1 MEPKSVNTTVNSVLQ
16 IAPGASGPDGADS
29 SALDFAQ
36 VILASQGSSGAG
48 AEQHQGKNRS
58 KSTAD
63 IPSNSSPDDT
73 LAVSGNPLAMKMFQP
88 KAGFIDGE
96 EVVKEGLEIGA
107 LSQAAGEI
115 KALVLDVGEVDGDID
130 PTALP
135 AGPDALLAVEAE
147 MDAEPP
153 LGMSVATIGTS
164 GDPVSDVSGNAEA
177 DNLTAV
183 AAASKLDQN
192 KNQDP
197 DIAIE
202 GDIAASVVADQ
213 NLNPSMQND
222 TRLAAVSADENAVQV
237 SNAPSVSLVATSP
250 AASEGIEAEDSLEMT
265 EIKQVVSV
273 AHTGKPAA
281 AEGAAASSDAAS
293 LAKPSAD
300 SVLVAK
306 PFADSVLVAKPPA
319 DSDLV
324 EKPVQKIVADGVDG
338 ASKNQ
343 APKEHHNH
351 KVAADEVKPHS
362 ATQVVAKAQ
371 AVVAV
376 DAERPITE
384 QSPLISDEDGVV
396 KAVDLAAKG
405 SDVAVKA
412 QDVGS
417 KSVEVG
423 VQATSPQQVRA
434 DGRSFDA
441 NQASA
446 ADVASTNVRPAPIGP
461 VTALESEAKPIVMAA
476 PAKTASAP
484 AIPADSVPN
493 AASQVQKSTQADV
506 AQKPVAAK
514 TDLVAEKNH
523 TMAAPDKAVPK
534 AKPQQN
540 LVNSQAAK
548 TPQTAEMNAPLRSEV
563 KAISAPVV
571 TTQAAVAKQ
580 GAEAASNAAPV
591 QAEIANQM
599 KRSQES
605 KAAEKN
611 VNLKGLDDQL
621 EETVIQARPQKA
633 APALEV
639 RALRSAQID
648 AAPPMPAVPAEA
660 SEPTE
665 AEQALNEIMAP
676 VSAGSGQPQAVAPSA
691 ANTVTPS
698 QNLAA
703 LERWSN
709 SIVDVQKQGW
719 TQSLVRRVAAMP
731 TNGGSLVITLQPAS
745 LGKITVSM
753 SESRRGLDLRMRT
766 ETGATAALLTGA
778 EGRISELLESAGM
791 RLNSF
796 SADTSGSFAENDNKS
811 DESDTNDQSDLDFA
825 QELPENV
832 EQSTALQGDGLVNV
846 IA

>member
-48 AEQHQGKNRS
+48 AEQHQGKNHS

-115 KALVLDVGEVDGDID
+115 KAPVLDAGEADGDID
-130 PTALP
+130 LTALP

-147 MDAEPP
+147 MDAEQP
-153 LGMSVATIGTS
+153 LGMSVATIGSS

-177 DNLTAV
+177 DNLTAG

-197 DIAIE
+197 DIAIV

-237 SNAPSVSLVATSP
+237 SNAPPVSLVATSP
-250 AASEGIEAEDSLEMT
+250 AASEGIEAEDSMEMT

-273 AHTGKPAA
+273 ANTGKPAT

-300 SVLVAK
+300 SDLVAK
-306 PFADSVLVAKPPA
+306 PSA

-384 QSPLISDEDGVV
+384 QTPLISDEDGVV
-396 KAVDLAAKG
+396 KAVDSAAKG

-540 LVNSQAAK
+540 LVTSQAAK

-648 AAPPMPAVPAEA
+648 AAPPMPADPVET

>member
-48 AEQHQGKNRS
+48 AEQHQGKNHS

-147 MDAEPP
+147 MDAEQP
-153 LGMSVATIGTS
+153 LGMTVATIGSS
-164 GDPVSDVSGNAEA
+164 GDPVSDVSGNADA

-192 KNQDP
+192 KHQDP

-237 SNAPSVSLVATSP
+237 SNAPPVSLVATSP

-273 AHTGKPAA
+273 ANTGEPAA

-293 LAKPSAD
+293 LAKPS
-300 SVLVAK
+300 
-306 PFADSVLVAKPPA
+306 A

-384 QSPLISDEDGVV
+384 QTPLISDEDGVV
-396 KAVDLAAKG
+396 KAVDSAAKG

-493 AASQVQKSTQADV
+493 AASQVHKSTQADV

-540 LVNSQAAK
+540 LVNSQAEK

-766 ETGATAALLTGA
+766 ETGATAALLTDA

-796 SADTSGSFAENDNKS
+796 SAGTSGSFAENGNKS

>member
-115 KALVLDVGEVDGDID
+115 KAPVLDVGEVDGDID

-147 MDAEPP
+147 MDAEQP
-153 LGMSVATIGTS
+153 LGMTVATIGSS

-237 SNAPSVSLVATSP
+237 SNAPPVSLVATSP

-273 AHTGKPAA
+273 ANTGKPAA

-300 SVLVAK
+300 SDFVAK
-306 PFADSVLVAKPPA
+306 PSA

-362 ATQVVAKAQ
+362 ATQVVSKAQ

-384 QSPLISDEDGVV
+384 QTPLISDEDGVV
-396 KAVDLAAKG
+396 KAVDSAAKG

-766 ETGATAALLTGA
+766 ETGATAALLTDA

-796 SADTSGSFAENDNKS
+796 SAGTSGSFAENGNKS

>member
-1 MEPKSVNTTVNSVLQ
+1 MEPKSVNTTVSSVLQ

-48 AEQHQGKNRS
+48 AEQHQGKNHS

-115 KALVLDVGEVDGDID
+115 KAPVLDVGEVDGDID

-237 SNAPSVSLVATSP
+237 SNAPPVSLVATSP

-273 AHTGKPAA
+273 ANTGEPAA

-293 LAKPSAD
+293 LAKPS
-300 SVLVAK
+300 
-306 PFADSVLVAKPPA
+306 A

-384 QSPLISDEDGVV
+384 QTPLISDEDGVV
-396 KAVDLAAKG
+396 KAVDSAAKG

-540 LVNSQAAK
+540 LVTSQAAK

>member
-16 IAPGASGPDGADS
+16 IASGASGPDGADS

-36 VILASQGSSGAG
+36 VILASQGTSGAG

-115 KALVLDVGEVDGDID
+115 KAPVLDVGEVDGDID

-147 MDAEPP
+147 MDAEQP
-153 LGMSVATIGTS
+153 LGMSVAAIGSS

-222 TRLAAVSADENAVQV
+222 TRLAAVSADENPVQV
-237 SNAPSVSLVATSP
+237 SNAPPVSLVATSP

-300 SVLVAK
+300 SDFVAK
-306 PFADSVLVAKPPA
+306 PSA

-376 DAERPITE
+376 DAERSTTE
-384 QSPLISDEDGVV
+384 QTPLISDEDGVV

-493 AASQVQKSTQADV
+493 AASHVQKSTQADV

-540 LVNSQAAK
+540 LVTSQAAK

>member
-1 MEPKSVNTTVNSVLQ
+1 MEPKSVNTTVSSVLQ

-48 AEQHQGKNRS
+48 AEQHQGKNHS

-115 KALVLDVGEVDGDID
+115 KAPVLDAGEADGDID
-130 PTALP
+130 LTALP

-147 MDAEPP
+147 MDAEQP
-153 LGMSVATIGTS
+153 LGMTVATIGSS

-237 SNAPSVSLVATSP
+237 SNAPPVSLVATSP

-265 EIKQVVSV
+265 EINQVVSV

-293 LAKPSAD
+293 LAKPS
-300 SVLVAK
+300 
-306 PFADSVLVAKPPA
+306 A

-384 QSPLISDEDGVV
+384 QTPLTSDEDGVV
-396 KAVDLAAKG
+396 KAVDSAAKG

-493 AASQVQKSTQADV
+493 AASQVHKSTQADV

-540 LVNSQAAK
+540 LVTSQAAK

>member
-48 AEQHQGKNRS
+48 AEQHQGKNHS

-115 KALVLDVGEVDGDID
+115 KAPVLDAGEADGDID
-130 PTALP
+130 LTALP

-153 LGMSVATIGTS
+153 LGMSVATIGSS

-237 SNAPSVSLVATSP
+237 SNAPPVSLVATSP

-300 SVLVAK
+300 SDFVAK
-306 PFADSVLVAKPPA
+306 PSA

-384 QSPLISDEDGVV
+384 QTPLISDEDGVV
-396 KAVDLAAKG
+396 KAVDSAAKG

-540 LVNSQAAK
+540 LVTSQAAK

-648 AAPPMPAVPAEA
+648 AAPPMPADSAEA

-796 SADTSGSFAENDNKS
+796 SAGTSGSFAENGNKS

>member
-1 MEPKSVNTTVNSVLQ
+1 MEPKSVNTTVSSVLQ

-48 AEQHQGKNRS
+48 AEQHQGKNHS

-73 LAVSGNPLAMKMFQP
+73 LAVSGNPLAMKMFQS

-115 KALVLDVGEVDGDID
+115 KAPVPDVGEVDGDID

-135 AGPDALLAVEAE
+135 AGPDAILAVEAE
-147 MDAEPP
+147 MDAEQP
-153 LGMSVATIGTS
+153 LGMTVATIGSS
-164 GDPVSDVSGNAEA
+164 GDPVSDVSGNADA

-237 SNAPSVSLVATSP
+237 SNAPPVSLVATSP

-273 AHTGKPAA
+273 ANTGEPAA

-300 SVLVAK
+300 S
-306 PFADSVLVAKPPA
+306 
-319 DSDLV
+319 DLV
-324 EKPVQKIVADGVDG
+324 EKPVQKIGADGVDG

-351 KVAADEVKPHS
+351 RVAADEVKPHS

-384 QSPLISDEDGVV
+384 QTPLISDEDGVV
-396 KAVDLAAKG
+396 KAVDSAAKG

-493 AASQVQKSTQADV
+493 AASQVHKSTQADV

-540 LVNSQAAK
+540 LVTSQAAK

-766 ETGATAALLTGA
+766 ETGATAALLTDA

-811 DESDTNDQSDLDFA
+811 DESNANDQSDLDFA
-825 QELPENV
+825 QELTENV

>member
-48 AEQHQGKNRS
+48 AEQHQGKNHS

-115 KALVLDVGEVDGDID
+115 KAPVLDVGEVDGDID

-147 MDAEPP
+147 MDAEQP
-153 LGMSVATIGTS
+153 LGMTVATIGSS

-237 SNAPSVSLVATSP
+237 SNAPPVSLVATSP

-273 AHTGKPAA
+273 ANTGKPAA

-293 LAKPSAD
+293 LAKPS
-300 SVLVAK
+300 
-306 PFADSVLVAKPPA
+306 A

-384 QSPLISDEDGVV
+384 QTPLISDEDGVV
-396 KAVDLAAKG
+396 KAVDSAAKG

-540 LVNSQAAK
+540 LVTSQAAK

-825 QELPENV
+825 QELTENV

>member
-1 MEPKSVNTTVNSVLQ
+1 M
-16 IAPGASGPDGADS
+16 
-29 SALDFAQ
+29 LD
-36 VILASQGSSGAG
+36 AG
-48 AEQHQGKNRS
+48 A
-58 KSTAD
+58 
-63 IPSNSSPDDT
+63 
-73 LAVSGNPLAMKMFQP
+73 
-88 KAGFIDGE
+88 
-96 EVVKEGLEIGA
+96 
-107 LSQAAGEI
+107 
-115 KALVLDVGEVDGDID
+115 VDGDID
-130 PTALP
+130 LTALP
-135 AGPDALLAVEAE
+135 AGPDALLAVETEMGAE
-147 MDAEPP
+147 QP
-153 LGMSVATIGTS
+153 LGMSVATIGSS
-164 GDPVSDVSGNAEA
+164 GDPVSDVSGNAES
-177 DNLTAV
+177 DDLTAV

-202 GDIAASVVADQ
+202 VDIAASVVPDQ
-213 NLNPSMQND
+213 NLNPSMQNE
-222 TRLAAVSADENAVQV
+222 TRLVAVSADENAIQA
-237 SNAPSVSLVATSP
+237 SNAPPVSLLVKSP
-250 AASEGIEAEDSLEMT
+250 AASEGIEAEDSMEMT
-265 EIKQVVSV
+265 EMKQVVSV
-273 AHTGKPAA
+273 ANTGKPTA
-281 AEGAAASSDAAS
+281 AEGAAASSDSAS

-300 SVLVAK
+300 SDLVEK
-306 PFADSVLVAKPPA
+306 SSADNN
-319 DSDLV
+319 LV
-324 EKPVQKIVADGVDG
+324 EKPVQKTLADGVDG
-338 ASKNQ
+338 ASKDQ

-362 ATQVVAKAQ
+362 ATQVVSKAQ

-384 QSPLISDEDGVV
+384 QTPLISDEDGVV
-396 KAVDLAAKG
+396 KAVDSAAKG

-523 TMAAPDKAVPK
+523 TMAAPDKAVTK

-548 TPQTAEMNAPLRSEV
+548 TPQIAEMNAPLRSEV

-648 AAPPMPAVPAEA
+648 AAPPMPADPAEA

-766 ETGATAALLTGA
+766 ETGATAALLTDA

-832 EQSTALQGDGLVNV
+832 EQSNALQGDSLVNV

>member
-48 AEQHQGKNRS
+48 AEQHQGKNHS

-115 KALVLDVGEVDGDID
+115 KAPVLDVGEVDGDID

-135 AGPDALLAVEAE
+135 AGPDAILAVEAE
-147 MDAEPP
+147 MDAEQP
-153 LGMSVATIGTS
+153 LGMTVATIGSS

-222 TRLAAVSADENAVQV
+222 TRLAAVSADENVVQV
-237 SNAPSVSLVATSP
+237 RNAPPVSLVATSP
-250 AASEGIEAEDSLEMT
+250 AASEGIEAEDSMEMT

-273 AHTGKPAA
+273 ANTGKPAA

-293 LAKPSAD
+293 LAKPS
-300 SVLVAK
+300 
-306 PFADSVLVAKPPA
+306 A

-384 QSPLISDEDGVV
+384 QTPLISDEDGVV
-396 KAVDLAAKG
+396 KAVD
-405 SDVAVKA
+405 VAVKA

-417 KSVEVG
+417 KFVEVG

-648 AAPPMPAVPAEA
+648 AAPPMPADPVET

-766 ETGATAALLTGA
+766 ETGATAALLTDA

>member
-1 MEPKSVNTTVNSVLQ
+1 MEPKSVNTTVSSVLQ

-48 AEQHQGKNRS
+48 AEQHQGKNHS

-115 KALVLDVGEVDGDID
+115 KAPVLDVGEVDGDID

-135 AGPDALLAVEAE
+135 AGPDAILAVEAE
-147 MDAEPP
+147 MDAEQP
-153 LGMSVATIGTS
+153 LGMTVATIGSS
-164 GDPVSDVSGNAEA
+164 GDPVSDVSGNADA

-237 SNAPSVSLVATSP
+237 SNAPPVSLVATSP

-273 AHTGKPAA
+273 ANTGEPAA

-293 LAKPSAD
+293 LAKPS
-300 SVLVAK
+300 
-306 PFADSVLVAKPPA
+306 A

-384 QSPLISDEDGVV
+384 QTPLISDEDGVV
-396 KAVDLAAKG
+396 KAVDSAAKG

-493 AASQVQKSTQADV
+493 AASQVHKSTQADV

-540 LVNSQAAK
+540 LVTSQAAK

-766 ETGATAALLTGA
+766 ETGATAALLTDA

-811 DESDTNDQSDLDFA
+811 DESNTNDQSDLDFS

>member
-48 AEQHQGKNRS
+48 AEQHQGKNHS

-115 KALVLDVGEVDGDID
+115 KAPVLDAGEADGDID
-130 PTALP
+130 LTALP

-300 SVLVAK
+300 SDFVAK
-306 PFADSVLVAKPPA
+306 PSA

-376 DAERPITE
+376 DAERSTTE
-384 QSPLISDEDGVV
+384 QTPLISDEDGVV
-396 KAVDLAAKG
+396 KAVGSAAKG

-540 LVNSQAAK
+540 LVTSQAAK

-648 AAPPMPAVPAEA
+648 AAPPMPADPVET

>member
-1 MEPKSVNTTVNSVLQ
+1 MEPKSVNTTVSSVLQ

-48 AEQHQGKNRS
+48 AEQHQGKNHS

-115 KALVLDVGEVDGDID
+115 KAPVLDAGEADGDID
-130 PTALP
+130 LTALP

-153 LGMSVATIGTS
+153 LGMSVATIGSS

-237 SNAPSVSLVATSP
+237 SNAPPVSLVATSP

-273 AHTGKPAA
+273 ANTGEPAA

-293 LAKPSAD
+293 LAKPS
-300 SVLVAK
+300 
-306 PFADSVLVAKPPA
+306 A

-384 QSPLISDEDGVV
+384 QTPLISDEDGVV
-396 KAVDLAAKG
+396 KAVDSAAKG
-405 SDVAVKA
+405 SDLAVKA

-423 VQATSPQQVRA
+423 VQATSQQQVRA

-476 PAKTASAP
+476 PVKTVSAP

-540 LVNSQAAK
+540 LVTSQAAK

-648 AAPPMPAVPAEA
+648 AAPPMPADPVET

-825 QELPENV
+825 QELTENV

>member
-48 AEQHQGKNRS
+48 AEQHQGKNHS

-115 KALVLDVGEVDGDID
+115 KAPVLDVGEVDGDID

-147 MDAEPP
+147 MDAEQP
-153 LGMSVATIGTS
+153 LGMSVATIGSS

-237 SNAPSVSLVATSP
+237 SNAPPVSLVATSP

-293 LAKPSAD
+293 LAKPS
-300 SVLVAK
+300 
-306 PFADSVLVAKPPA
+306 A

-384 QSPLISDEDGVV
+384 QTPLISDEDGVV

>member
-48 AEQHQGKNRS
+48 AEQHQGKNHS

-115 KALVLDVGEVDGDID
+115 KAPVLDAGEADGDID
-130 PTALP
+130 LTALP

-147 MDAEPP
+147 MDVEPP
-153 LGMSVATIGTS
+153 LGMSVATIGSS
-164 GDPVSDVSGNAEA
+164 GDPVSDVSGNADA

-183 AAASKLDQN
+183 AAARKLDQN

-237 SNAPSVSLVATSP
+237 SNAPPVSLVATSP

-300 SVLVAK
+300 SDFVAK
-306 PFADSVLVAKPPA
+306 PSA

-384 QSPLISDEDGVV
+384 QTPLISDEDGVV
-396 KAVDLAAKG
+396 KAVDSAAKG

-493 AASQVQKSTQADV
+493 AAPQVQKSTQADV

-540 LVNSQAAK
+540 LVTSQAAK

-648 AAPPMPAVPAEA
+648 AAPPMPADPVET

-691 ANTVTPS
+691 ANTITPS

-766 ETGATAALLTGA
+766 ETGATAALLTDA

>member
-48 AEQHQGKNRS
+48 AEQHQGKNHS

-96 EVVKEGLEIGA
+96 EVVKEGLQIGA

-115 KALVLDVGEVDGDID
+115 KASVLDVGEVDGDID

-147 MDAEPP
+147 MDAEQP
-153 LGMSVATIGTS
+153 LGMTVATIGSS

-237 SNAPSVSLVATSP
+237 SNAPPVSLVATSP

-273 AHTGKPAA
+273 ANTGKPAA

-293 LAKPSAD
+293 LAKPS
-300 SVLVAK
+300 
-306 PFADSVLVAKPPA
+306 A

-384 QSPLISDEDGVV
+384 QTPLISDEDGVV
-396 KAVDLAAKG
+396 KAVDSAAKG

-493 AASQVQKSTQADV
+493 AASQVHKSTQADV

-540 LVNSQAAK
+540 LVTSQAAK

-703 LERWSN
+703 LERCSN

-811 DESDTNDQSDLDFA
+811 DESNTNDQSDLDFA
-825 QELPENV
+825 QELTENV
-832 EQSTALQGDGLVNV
+832 EQATALQGDGLVNV

>member
-1 MEPKSVNTTVNSVLQ
+1 MEPKSVNTTVSSVLQ

-48 AEQHQGKNRS
+48 AEQHQGKNHS

-115 KALVLDVGEVDGDID
+115 KAPVLDAGEADGDID
-130 PTALP
+130 LTALP

-153 LGMSVATIGTS
+153 LGMSVATIGSS

-197 DIAIE
+197 DIASE

-237 SNAPSVSLVATSP
+237 SNAPPVSLVATSP

-300 SVLVAK
+300 SDFVAK
-306 PFADSVLVAKPPA
+306 PSA

-384 QSPLISDEDGVV
+384 QTPLISDEDGVV
-396 KAVDLAAKG
+396 KAVDSAAKG

-423 VQATSPQQVRA
+423 GQATSPQQVRA

-493 AASQVQKSTQADV
+493 AASQVHKSTQADV

-540 LVNSQAAK
+540 LVTSQAAK

-648 AAPPMPAVPAEA
+648 AAPPMPADPAEA

-766 ETGATAALLTGA
+766 ETGATAALLTDA

-811 DESDTNDQSDLDFA
+811 DESNTNDQSDLDFA
-825 QELPENV
+825 QELTENV

>member
-1 MEPKSVNTTVNSVLQ
+1 MEPKSVNTTVSSVLQ

-63 IPSNSSPDDT
+63 IPSNSGPDDT
-73 LAVSGNPLAMKMFQP
+73 LTVSGNPLAMKMFQP

-115 KALVLDVGEVDGDID
+115 KAPVLDVGEVDGDID

-147 MDAEPP
+147 MDAEQP
-153 LGMSVATIGTS
+153 LGMSVATIGSS
-164 GDPVSDVSGNAEA
+164 GDPVSDVSGNADA

-237 SNAPSVSLVATSP
+237 SNAPPVSLVATSP

-273 AHTGKPAA
+273 ANTGEPAA

-293 LAKPSAD
+293 LAKPS
-300 SVLVAK
+300 
-306 PFADSVLVAKPPA
+306 A

-384 QSPLISDEDGVV
+384 QTPLISDEDGVV
-396 KAVDLAAKG
+396 KAVDSAAKG

-493 AASQVQKSTQADV
+493 AASQVHKSTQADV

-540 LVNSQAAK
+540 LVTSQAAK

>member
-1 MEPKSVNTTVNSVLQ
+1 MEPKSVNTTVSSVLQ

-48 AEQHQGKNRS
+48 AEQHQGKNHS

-147 MDAEPP
+147 MDAEQP
-153 LGMSVATIGTS
+153 LGMSVATIGSS

-237 SNAPSVSLVATSP
+237 SNAPPVSLVATSP

-300 SVLVAK
+300 SDFVAK
-306 PFADSVLVAKPPA
+306 PSA

-384 QSPLISDEDGVV
+384 QTPLISDEDGVV
-396 KAVDLAAKG
+396 KAVDSAAKG

-540 LVNSQAAK
+540 LVTSQAAK

-648 AAPPMPAVPAEA
+648 AAPPMPADSAEA

-766 ETGATAALLTGA
+766 ETGATAALLTDA

-811 DESDTNDQSDLDFA
+811 DESNTNDQSDLDFA
-825 QELPENV
+825 QELTENV

>member
-1 MEPKSVNTTVNSVLQ
+1 MEPKSVNTTVSSVLQ

-48 AEQHQGKNRS
+48 AEQHQGKNHS

-115 KALVLDVGEVDGDID
+115 KAPVLDVGEVDGDID

-147 MDAEPP
+147 MDAEQP
-153 LGMSVATIGTS
+153 LGMTVATIGSS

-237 SNAPSVSLVATSP
+237 SNAPPVSLVATSP

-273 AHTGKPAA
+273 ANTGKPAA

-300 SVLVAK
+300 SDFVAK
-306 PFADSVLVAKPPA
+306 PSADSDFVAKPSA

-384 QSPLISDEDGVV
+384 QTPLISDEDGVV
-396 KAVDLAAKG
+396 KAVDSAAKG

-493 AASQVQKSTQADV
+493 AASQVHKSTQADV

-540 LVNSQAAK
+540 LVTSQAAK

-648 AAPPMPAVPAEA
+648 AAPPMPADPVET

-766 ETGATAALLTGA
+766 ETGATAALLTDA

>member
-96 EVVKEGLEIGA
+96 EVVKEGLESGA

-115 KALVLDVGEVDGDID
+115 KAPVLDAGEADGDID
-130 PTALP
+130 LTALP

-237 SNAPSVSLVATSP
+237 SNAPPVSLVATSP

-300 SVLVAK
+300 SDLVEK
-306 PFADSVLVAKPPA
+306 PSA
-319 DSDLV
+319 DSDLVEKPSADSDMV

-384 QSPLISDEDGVV
+384 QTPLISDEDGVV
-396 KAVDLAAKG
+396 KAVDSAAKG

-540 LVNSQAAK
+540 LVTSQAAK

-580 GAEAASNAAPV
+580 GAEAAYNAAPV

-633 APALEV
+633 APALGV
-639 RALRSAQID
+639 RALPSAQID

-660 SEPTE
+660 SEPAE

-691 ANTVTPS
+691 ANTITPS

>member
-48 AEQHQGKNRS
+48 AEQHQGKNHS

-115 KALVLDVGEVDGDID
+115 KAPVLDVGEVDGDID

-147 MDAEPP
+147 MDAEQP
-153 LGMSVATIGTS
+153 LGMSVATIGSS

-237 SNAPSVSLVATSP
+237 SNAPPVSLVATSP

-300 SVLVAK
+300 SDFVAK
-306 PFADSVLVAKPPA
+306 PSA

-384 QSPLISDEDGVV
+384 QTPLISDEDGVV
-396 KAVDLAAKG
+396 KAVDSAAKG

-493 AASQVQKSTQADV
+493 AAPQVQKSTQADV

-540 LVNSQAAK
+540 LVTSQAAK

-648 AAPPMPAVPAEA
+648 AAPPMPADPVET

-766 ETGATAALLTGA
+766 ETGATAALLTDA

-811 DESDTNDQSDLDFA
+811 DESNTNDQSDLDFA
-825 QELPENV
+825 QELTENV

>member
-16 IAPGASGPDGADS
+16 IAAGPTSPDGAES

-48 AEQHQGKNRS
+48 AEQHQGKNHS

-115 KALVLDVGEVDGDID
+115 KAPVLDVGEVDGDID

-153 LGMSVATIGTS
+153 LGMSVATIGSS

-237 SNAPSVSLVATSP
+237 SNAPPVSLVATSP

-300 SVLVAK
+300 SDFVAK
-306 PFADSVLVAKPPA
+306 PSA

-384 QSPLISDEDGVV
+384 QTPLISDEDGVV
-396 KAVDLAAKG
+396 KAVDSAAKG

-540 LVNSQAAK
+540 LVTSQAAK

-691 ANTVTPS
+691 ANTITPS

-766 ETGATAALLTGA
+766 ETGATAALLTDA

-811 DESDTNDQSDLDFA
+811 DESNTNDQSDLDFA
-825 QELPENV
+825 QELTENV

>member
-115 KALVLDVGEVDGDID
+115 KAPVLDVGEVDGDID

-135 AGPDALLAVEAE
+135 AGPDAILAVEAE
-147 MDAEPP
+147 MDAEQP
-153 LGMSVATIGTS
+153 LGMSVATIGSS
-164 GDPVSDVSGNAEA
+164 GDPVSDVSGNADA

-202 GDIAASVVADQ
+202 GDIAAGVVADQ

-237 SNAPSVSLVATSP
+237 SYAPPVSLVATSP
-250 AASEGIEAEDSLEMT
+250 AASEGIEAEDSMEMT

-273 AHTGKPAA
+273 ANTGKPAA

-293 LAKPSAD
+293 LAKPS
-300 SVLVAK
+300 
-306 PFADSVLVAKPPA
+306 A

-384 QSPLISDEDGVV
+384 QTPLISDEDGVV

-493 AASQVQKSTQADV
+493 AASQVHKSTQADV

-523 TMAAPDKAVPK
+523 TMAAPDKAVTK

-633 APALEV
+633 APASEV

-648 AAPPMPAVPAEA
+648 AAPPMPADPAEV

-766 ETGATAALLTGA
+766 ETGATAALLTDA

-825 QELPENV
+825 QEVPENV

>member
-1 MEPKSVNTTVNSVLQ
+1 MEPKSVNTTVSSVLQ

-48 AEQHQGKNRS
+48 AEQHQGKNHS

-115 KALVLDVGEVDGDID
+115 KAPVLDVGEVDGDID

-147 MDAEPP
+147 MDAEQP
-153 LGMSVATIGTS
+153 LGMTVATIGSS
-164 GDPVSDVSGNAEA
+164 GDPVSDVSGNADA

-183 AAASKLDQN
+183 AAARKLDQN

-237 SNAPSVSLVATSP
+237 SNAPPVSLVATSP

-273 AHTGKPAA
+273 ANTGKPAA

-300 SVLVAK
+300 SDFVAK
-306 PFADSVLVAKPPA
+306 PSA

-384 QSPLISDEDGVV
+384 QTPLISDEDGVV
-396 KAVDLAAKG
+396 KAVDSAAKG

-493 AASQVQKSTQADV
+493 AAPQVQKSTQADV

-540 LVNSQAAK
+540 LVTSQAAK

-648 AAPPMPAVPAEA
+648 AAPPMPADPVET

-691 ANTVTPS
+691 ANTITPS

>member
-1 MEPKSVNTTVNSVLQ
+1 MEPKSVNTTVSSVLQ

-48 AEQHQGKNRS
+48 AEQHQGKNHS

-115 KALVLDVGEVDGDID
+115 KAPVLDVGEVDGDID
-130 PTALP
+130 LTALP

-147 MDAEPP
+147 MDAEQP
-153 LGMSVATIGTS
+153 LGMTVATIGSS

-237 SNAPSVSLVATSP
+237 SNAPPVSLVATSP

-273 AHTGKPAA
+273 ANTGEPAA

-293 LAKPSAD
+293 LAKPS
-300 SVLVAK
+300 
-306 PFADSVLVAKPPA
+306 A

-384 QSPLISDEDGVV
+384 QTPLISDEDGVV
-396 KAVDLAAKG
+396 KAVDSAAKG

-493 AASQVQKSTQADV
+493 AASQVHKSTQADV

-540 LVNSQAAK
+540 LVTSQAAK

-766 ETGATAALLTGA
+766 ETGATAALLTDA

-811 DESDTNDQSDLDFA
+811 DESNTNDQSDLDFA
-825 QELPENV
+825 QELTENV

>member
-115 KALVLDVGEVDGDID
+115 KAPVLDVGEVDGDID

-147 MDAEPP
+147 MDAEQP
-153 LGMSVATIGTS
+153 LGMSVAAIGSS

-300 SVLVAK
+300 S
-306 PFADSVLVAKPPA
+306 
-319 DSDLV
+319 DLV

-423 VQATSPQQVRA
+423 VQATSPQKVRA
-434 DGRSFDA
+434 DGRSFDT

-540 LVNSQAAK
+540 LVTSQAAK

>member
-48 AEQHQGKNRS
+48 AEQHQGKNHS

-96 EVVKEGLEIGA
+96 EVVKEGLESGA

-115 KALVLDVGEVDGDID
+115 KAPVLDAGEADGDID
-130 PTALP
+130 LTALP

-237 SNAPSVSLVATSP
+237 SNAPPVSLVATSP

-273 AHTGKPAA
+273 ANTGKPAA

-300 SVLVAK
+300 SDLVAK
-306 PFADSVLVAKPPA
+306 PSA

-384 QSPLISDEDGVV
+384 QTPLISDEDGVV
-396 KAVDLAAKG
+396 KAVDSAAKG

-540 LVNSQAAK
+540 LVTSQAAK

>member
-1 MEPKSVNTTVNSVLQ
+1 M
-16 IAPGASGPDGADS
+16 
-29 SALDFAQ
+29 
-36 VILASQGSSGAG
+36 
-48 AEQHQGKNRS
+48 
-58 KSTAD
+58 
-63 IPSNSSPDDT
+63 
-73 LAVSGNPLAMKMFQP
+73 
-88 KAGFIDGE
+88 
-96 EVVKEGLEIGA
+96 
-107 LSQAAGEI
+107 
-115 KALVLDVGEVDGDID
+115 
-130 PTALP
+130 
-135 AGPDALLAVEAE
+135 
-147 MDAEPP
+147 
-153 LGMSVATIGTS
+153 
-164 GDPVSDVSGNAEA
+164 
-177 DNLTAV
+177 
-183 AAASKLDQN
+183 
-192 KNQDP
+192 
-197 DIAIE
+197 
-202 GDIAASVVADQ
+202 
-213 NLNPSMQND
+213 
-222 TRLAAVSADENAVQV
+222 
-237 SNAPSVSLVATSP
+237 
-250 AASEGIEAEDSLEMT
+250 
-265 EIKQVVSV
+265 
-273 AHTGKPAA
+273 
-281 AEGAAASSDAAS
+281 
-293 LAKPSAD
+293 
-300 SVLVAK
+300 
-306 PFADSVLVAKPPA
+306 
-319 DSDLV
+319 
-324 EKPVQKIVADGVDG
+324 
-338 ASKNQ
+338 
-343 APKEHHNH
+343 
-351 KVAADEVKPHS
+351 
-362 ATQVVAKAQ
+362 
-371 AVVAV
+371 
-376 DAERPITE
+376 
-384 QSPLISDEDGVV
+384 V

-434 DGRSFDA
+434 DGRSFGA

-633 APALEV
+633 APASEV

-648 AAPPMPAVPAEA
+648 AAPPMPADSAEA

>member
-1 MEPKSVNTTVNSVLQ
+1 MEPKSVNTTVSSVLQ

-63 IPSNSSPDDT
+63 IPTNSSPDDT

-115 KALVLDVGEVDGDID
+115 KAPVLDVGEVDGDID

-147 MDAEPP
+147 MDAEQP
-153 LGMSVATIGTS
+153 LGMSVATIGSS
-164 GDPVSDVSGNAEA
+164 GDPVSDVSGNAEV

-237 SNAPSVSLVATSP
+237 SNAPPVSLVATSP

-273 AHTGKPAA
+273 ANTGKPAA

-293 LAKPSAD
+293 LAKPS
-300 SVLVAK
+300 
-306 PFADSVLVAKPPA
+306 A

-384 QSPLISDEDGVV
+384 QTPLISDEDGVV
-396 KAVDLAAKG
+396 KAVDSAAKG

-493 AASQVQKSTQADV
+493 AASQLQKSTQADV

-648 AAPPMPAVPAEA
+648 AAPPMPADPVET

>member
-48 AEQHQGKNRS
+48 AEQHQGKNHS

-115 KALVLDVGEVDGDID
+115 KAPVLDVGELDGDID

-153 LGMSVATIGTS
+153 LGMSVATIGSS

-237 SNAPSVSLVATSP
+237 SNAPPVSLVATSP

-293 LAKPSAD
+293 LAKPS
-300 SVLVAK
+300 
-306 PFADSVLVAKPPA
+306 A

-384 QSPLISDEDGVV
+384 QTPLISDEDGVV
-396 KAVDLAAKG
+396 KAVDSAAKG

-621 EETVIQARPQKA
+621 KETVIQARPQKA

-648 AAPPMPAVPAEA
+648 AAPPMPADPVET

-766 ETGATAALLTGA
+766 ETGATAALLTDA

>member
-1 MEPKSVNTTVNSVLQ
+1 MEPKSVNTTVSSVLQ

-48 AEQHQGKNRS
+48 AEQHQGKNHS

-115 KALVLDVGEVDGDID
+115 KAPVLDVGEVDGDID

-135 AGPDALLAVEAE
+135 AGPDAILAVEAE
-147 MDAEPP
+147 MDAEQP
-153 LGMSVATIGTS
+153 LGMTVATIGSS
-164 GDPVSDVSGNAEA
+164 GDPVSDVSGNADA

-237 SNAPSVSLVATSP
+237 SNAPPVSLVATSP

-273 AHTGKPAA
+273 ANTGEPAA

-293 LAKPSAD
+293 LAKPS
-300 SVLVAK
+300 
-306 PFADSVLVAKPPA
+306 A

-343 APKEHHNH
+343 APKEQHNH

-384 QSPLISDEDGVV
+384 QTPLISDEDGVV
-396 KAVDLAAKG
+396 KAVDSAAKG

-540 LVNSQAAK
+540 LVTSQAAK

-766 ETGATAALLTGA
+766 ETGATAALLTDA

-811 DESDTNDQSDLDFA
+811 DESNTNDQSDLDFA
-825 QELPENV
+825 QELTENV
-832 EQSTALQGDGLVNV
+832 EQATALQGDGLVNV

>member
-115 KALVLDVGEVDGDID
+115 KAPVLDVGEVDGDID

-147 MDAEPP
+147 MDAEQP
-153 LGMSVATIGTS
+153 LGMSVATIGSS

-237 SNAPSVSLVATSP
+237 SNAPPVSLVATSP

-273 AHTGKPAA
+273 ANTGKPAA

-300 SVLVAK
+300 SDLVEK
-306 PFADSVLVAKPPA
+306 PSA

-384 QSPLISDEDGVV
+384 QTPLISDEDGVV

-648 AAPPMPAVPAEA
+648 AAPPMPADPAEA

-766 ETGATAALLTGA
+766 ETGATAALLTDA

>member
-48 AEQHQGKNRS
+48 AEQHQGKNHS

-115 KALVLDVGEVDGDID
+115 KAPVLDAGEADGDID
-130 PTALP
+130 LTALP

-273 AHTGKPAA
+273 AHNGKPAA

-300 SVLVAK
+300 SDFVAK
-306 PFADSVLVAKPPA
+306 PSADN
-319 DSDLV
+319 DLV

-376 DAERPITE
+376 DAERSTTE
-384 QSPLISDEDGVV
+384 QTPLISDEDGVV
-396 KAVDLAAKG
+396 KAVDSAVKG

-493 AASQVQKSTQADV
+493 AASQVQTSTQADV

-540 LVNSQAAK
+540 LVTSQAAK

-648 AAPPMPAVPAEA
+648 AAPPMPADPVET

-665 AEQALNEIMAP
+665 AERALNEIMAP

>member
-48 AEQHQGKNRS
+48 AEQHQGKNHS

-115 KALVLDVGEVDGDID
+115 KAPVLDVGEVDGDID

-147 MDAEPP
+147 MDAEQP
-153 LGMSVATIGTS
+153 LGMSVATIGSS

-237 SNAPSVSLVATSP
+237 SNAPPVSLVATSP

-293 LAKPSAD
+293 LAKPS
-300 SVLVAK
+300 
-306 PFADSVLVAKPPA
+306 A

-384 QSPLISDEDGVV
+384 QTPLISDEDGVV
-396 KAVDLAAKG
+396 KAVDSAAKG

-540 LVNSQAAK
+540 LVTSQAAK

-766 ETGATAALLTGA
+766 ETGATAALLTDA

>member
-48 AEQHQGKNRS
+48 AEQHQGKNHS

-115 KALVLDVGEVDGDID
+115 KAPVLDVGEVDGDID
-130 PTALP
+130 LTALP

-147 MDAEPP
+147 MDAEQP
-153 LGMSVATIGTS
+153 LGMTVATIGSS

-237 SNAPSVSLVATSP
+237 SNAPPVSLVATSP

-293 LAKPSAD
+293 LAKPS
-300 SVLVAK
+300 
-306 PFADSVLVAKPPA
+306 A

-384 QSPLISDEDGVV
+384 QTPLISDEDGVV
-396 KAVDLAAKG
+396 KAVDSAAKG

>member
-48 AEQHQGKNRS
+48 AEQHQGKNHS

-115 KALVLDVGEVDGDID
+115 KAPVLDAGEADGDID
-130 PTALP
+130 LTALP

-147 MDAEPP
+147 MDVEPP
-153 LGMSVATIGTS
+153 LGMSVATIGSS
-164 GDPVSDVSGNAEA
+164 GDPVSDVSGNADA

-183 AAASKLDQN
+183 AAARKLDQN

-197 DIAIE
+197 DIASE

-237 SNAPSVSLVATSP
+237 SNAPPVSLVATSP

-273 AHTGKPAA
+273 ANTGKPAA

-300 SVLVAK
+300 SDFVAK
-306 PFADSVLVAKPPA
+306 PSA

-384 QSPLISDEDGVV
+384 QTPLISDEDGVV
-396 KAVDLAAKG
+396 KAVDSAAKG

-493 AASQVQKSTQADV
+493 AAPQVQKSTQADV

-540 LVNSQAAK
+540 LVTSQAAK

-766 ETGATAALLTGA
+766 ETGATAALLTDA

-825 QELPENV
+825 QELTENV

>member
-48 AEQHQGKNRS
+48 AEQHQGKNHS

-115 KALVLDVGEVDGDID
+115 KAPVLDVGEVDGDID

-147 MDAEPP
+147 MDAEQP
-153 LGMSVATIGTS
+153 LGMSVATIGSS
-164 GDPVSDVSGNAEA
+164 GDPVSDVSGNADA

-237 SNAPSVSLVATSP
+237 SNAPPVSLVATSP
-250 AASEGIEAEDSLEMT
+250 AASEGIEAEDSMEMT

-273 AHTGKPAA
+273 ANTGKPAA

-293 LAKPSAD
+293 LAKPS
-300 SVLVAK
+300 
-306 PFADSVLVAKPPA
+306 A

-384 QSPLISDEDGVV
+384 QTPLISDEDGVV

-441 NQASA
+441 SQASA
-446 ADVASTNVRPAPIGP
+446 ADVASANVRPAPIGP

-493 AASQVQKSTQADV
+493 AASQVHKSTQADV

-523 TMAAPDKAVPK
+523 TMAAPDKAVTK

-648 AAPPMPAVPAEA
+648 AAPPMPADSAEA

-766 ETGATAALLTGA
+766 ETGATAALLTDA

>member
-48 AEQHQGKNRS
+48 AEQHQGKNHS

-115 KALVLDVGEVDGDID
+115 KAPVLDASEADGDID
-130 PTALP
+130 LTALP

-237 SNAPSVSLVATSP
+237 SNAPPVSLVATSP

-273 AHTGKPAA
+273 ANTGEPAA

-293 LAKPSAD
+293 LAKPS
-300 SVLVAK
+300 
-306 PFADSVLVAKPPA
+306 A

-376 DAERPITE
+376 DAERSTTE
-384 QSPLISDEDGVV
+384 QTPLISDEDGVV
-396 KAVDLAAKG
+396 KAVDSAAKG

-540 LVNSQAAK
+540 LVTSQAAK